1 MQEKC
6 GVVWGGVTCWKNKN
20 RTDGEEASVCL
31 TIYVEQCS
39 INLFFF
45 LKGASELTRLSQECT
60 GVDDEDEGELRNC
73 VYSYVIIYTYQERQV
88 SPR

>member
-6 GVVWGGVTCWKNKN
+6 GVVWGGVTWRKNKN

-45 LKGASELTRLSQECT
+45 FEK
-60 GVDDEDEGELRNC
+60 VLR
-73 VYSYVIIYTYQERQV
+73 S
-88 SPR
+88 

>member
-6 GVVWGGVTCWKNKN
+6 GVVWGGVTCRKNKN

-45 LKGASELTRLSQECT
+45 FKRCF
-60 GVDDEDEGELRNC
+60 GVN
-73 VYSYVIIYTYQERQV
+73 TPF
-88 SPR
+88 PRMYGCRRRG